1 MTIISFFGT
10 LEGYVEAL
18 SQALVQP
25 VVDHRDQTHR
35 ELTGRIRRII
45 SQQSKAAHAAGA
57 PITDETRSGLVKA
70 VLHVVNGLRQASPVK
85 HLSKK
90 IPAVERWEDAL
101 GRVGLGETSDRPLP
115 SDLRDTLNELGE
127 IRNVLLHRM
136 GRLDHRAL
144 NAVREGPW
152 RSIDREAPE
161 RGHVAAVEGR
171 IDDYLLVTRSSR
183 GPSSNSA
190 HRLASTSTPGE
201 ATCLWAV
208 DPHYVQ
214 DG

>member
-57 PITDETRSGLVKA
+57 PITDETRSGLVKT

-90 IPAVERWEDAL
+90 LPAVERWEDAL

-152 RSIDREAPE
+152 RSIDEEVIIDPPLYR
-161 RGHVAAVEGR
+161 RYVAALWSFSDEV
-171 IDDYLLVTRSSR
+171 LQRSIVKLGAPASFDINSWR
-183 GPSSNSA
+183 GNVPM
-190 HRLASTSTPGE
+190 G
-201 ATCLWAV
+201 
-208 DPHYVQ
+208 
-214 DG
+214 G